1 MPTPNKAMRKEAKR
15 GLDWRAEYNR
25 GGTEVGVSRAR
36 DIVNNRNL
44 SMNTVRRMSSF
55 FARHEVDKEAEGF
68 SPGED
73 GYPSAGRIA
82 WALWGGDAGR
92 SWANRILA
100 EEDERMAIRAE
111 PNELSVGDYVTW
123 DSSGGSVYGRIRR
136 ILRDG
141 TLNVPD
147 TDFSINAT
155 EEDPA
160 ALIMVFREVEDG
172 WAPSGTLVGHKFST
186 LTKVAARAKDPEQQ
200 RHIQKITET
209 EDQIIIVFGKSE
221 NYEEMDEPD
230 ENAYKK
236 DKDKKKYREQRPSEK
251 IEIRDADDGQ
261 ITVEGYAA
269 VFNQETVI
277 GGQWREQIAPGAFR
291 DAVGR
296 DDVTFLI
303 NHTGLPLART
313 RSGTLE
319 LTEDNHGLHIR
330 AQLDPSD
337 PDVRSIIPK
346 MKRGDL
352 DKMSFAFVPTRQK
365 WSDEEKMPRR
375 TITEAELHDVS
386 IVNVPA
392 YSGTEIGIRSALD
405 SLERHRKRQSRSQAA
420 RRLRMKARQ
429 SLNSKGVSHV
439 RD

>member
-1 MPTPNKAMRKEAKR
+1 MPRPNKAMRDEARR
-15 GLDWRAEYNR
+15 GLEWRAEYGR
-25 GGTEVGVSRAR
+25 GGTEVGVARAR
-36 DIVNNRNL
+36 DIANNRNL
-44 SMNTVRRMSSF
+44 SIDTVKRIASYL
-55 FARHEVDKEAEGF
+55 ARHEVDKDGEGF

-82 WALWGGDAGR
+82 WALWGGDPAR

-100 EEDERMAIRAE
+100 AEEDRMVLRAE

-141 TLNVPD
+141 TLRVPD

-155 EEDPA
+155 EDDPA

-186 LTKVAARAKDPEQQ
+186 LTKVAARAKDPEQE

-209 EDQIIIVFGKSE
+209 EDQIIIVFGKAD
-221 NYEEMDEPD
+221 NYDEMDEPD

-236 DKDKKKYREQRPSEK
+236 DKDKKKYREQRPAQK
-251 IEIRDADDGQ
+251 LEIRDADDGNV
-261 ITVEGYAA
+261 TVEGYAA
-269 VFNQETVI
+269 KFDEETVI

-291 DAVGR
+291 DAIGR
-296 DDVTFLI
+296 DDVVFLI
-303 NHTGLPLART
+303 NHAGLPLART

-319 LTEDNHGLHIR
+319 LSEDEVGLRIR
-330 AQLDPSD
+330 AQLDPTD
-337 PDVRSIIPK
+337 PDVRSIVPK

-352 DKMSFAFVPTRQK
+352 DKMSFAFIPTRQK
-365 WSDEEKMPRR
+365 WDDEEKMPRR
-375 TITEAELHDVS
+375 TITEAELYDVS
-386 IVNVPA
+386 IVTTPA
-392 YSGTEIGIRSALD
+392 YDGTSIGLRSALD
-405 SLERHRKRQSRSQAA
+405 SLERHRKRQKRSQAA
-420 RRLRMKARQ
+420 RRMRMKARQ
-429 SLNSKGVSHV
+429 HLSKSKET
-439 RD
+439 